1 MKPTIAREV
10 SEFNQEETS
19 PMWTCKPYKSTLIV
33 SGGAYLVMFIL
44 DASAKAGFRPELQIL
59 EP

>member
-1 MKPTIAREV
+1 MKPTKTGEV
-10 SEFNQEETS
+10 SEFNQEETT
-19 PMWTCKPYKSTLIV
+19 PMWTHKPYKSILIV
-33 SGGAYLVMFIL
+33 SCGAYLVMFIL